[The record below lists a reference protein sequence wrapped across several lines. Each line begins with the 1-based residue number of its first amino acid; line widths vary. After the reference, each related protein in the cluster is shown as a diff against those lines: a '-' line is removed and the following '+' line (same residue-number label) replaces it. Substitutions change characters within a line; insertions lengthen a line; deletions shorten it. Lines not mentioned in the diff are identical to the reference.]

1 MSKDFVKVVVERAL
15 VYEGIGRYST
25 TFYTPRELI
34 RDGELFFFDR
44 ITKPFFSCRKIFF
57 LWKKKFCLT
66 ARVKKLCQEKK
77 FLQQE
82 TNCFFTT
89 SKKNSWY

>member
-1 MSKDFVKVVVERAL
+1 MVSMTIFMSKDFVKVVVERAL

-44 ITKPFFSCRKIFF
+44 ITKPFFFLPQDFF
-57 LWKKKFCLT
+57 PL
-66 ARVKKLCQEKK
+66 EKEVLSYCK
-77 FLQQE
+77 G
-82 TNCFFTT
+82 
-89 SKKNSWY
+89 